1 MASIR
6 VLYEVK
12 HPSVFKG
19 ELMRAY
25 SLIAFLFFAICG
37 VSDASETDIAQI
49 KAEYHSIRAALLNLK
64 AEKITLDGY
73 SPEGAEAKAYRDG
86 NGNIRFIRAE
96 LFFES
101 GKVIGEYY
109 YKDEK
114 LFFTFYTTHHYNV
127 PSYLTPQRAK
137 EIGIDAFDP
146 KKTTVT
152 EERYYFK
159 NGKLIRWLGETKK
172 EVDPTSQ
179 EYKNAEK
186 SVVEFSNE
194 LLSKFKRK
202 I

>member
-12 HPSVFKG
+12 HPSGFKG
-19 ELMRAY
+19 DLMRAY
-25 SLIAFLFFAICG
+25 SLIVFLFLAVCG
-37 VSDASETDIAQI
+37 VSVASETDIAQI
-49 KAEYHSIRAALLNLK
+49 KTEYQSIRAVLLNLK
-64 AEKITLDGY
+64 VEKVALDGY
-73 SPEGAEAKAYRDG
+73 STEGADAKAYRDG
-86 NGNIRFIRAE
+86 NGNIRFSRAE

-101 GKVIGEYY
+101 GKEIGEYY

-114 LFFTFYTTHHYNV
+114 LIFSLYTTHRYNV

-146 KKTTVT
+146 KKTTIS
-152 EERYYFK
+152 EDRYYYK

-172 EVDPTSQ
+172 EVDPASQ

-186 SVVEFSNE
+186 RVVEFSNE

-202 I
+202 S